1 MRFGFAMFG
10 GVSVG
15 IPIAILAELDFP
27 YIRLR
32 RPSIVQV
39 RGLFC
44 QEKTSEKILDLLLLP
59 ARKLDGTHFFGR
71 LFFVPK
77 TLQKVAAAE
86 LPFLQFV
93 VRIGRGLILNKV
105 GRSSVKK
112 V

>member
-27 YIRLR
+27 HMRLR
-32 RPSIVQV
+32 RPSIVPV

-44 QEKTSEKILDLLLLP
+44 QEKTNDKILGLLLLP
-59 ARKLDGTHFFGR
+59 AKRMDGTHFFGR

-86 LPFLQFV
+86 LPFLWFV
-93 VRIGRGLILNKV
+93 VRLG
-105 GRSSVKK
+105 
-112 V
+112 

>member
-27 YIRLR
+27 HMRLR
-32 RPSIVQV
+32 RPSIVPV

-44 QEKTSEKILDLLLLP
+44 QKKTREKILGLLLLP
-59 ARKLDGTHFFGR
+59 AKKNGWHALFGR
-71 LFFVPK
+71 LFFVPI

-86 LPFLQFV
+86 LPFL
-93 VRIGRGLILNKV
+93 
-105 GRSSVKK
+105 
-112 V
+112 